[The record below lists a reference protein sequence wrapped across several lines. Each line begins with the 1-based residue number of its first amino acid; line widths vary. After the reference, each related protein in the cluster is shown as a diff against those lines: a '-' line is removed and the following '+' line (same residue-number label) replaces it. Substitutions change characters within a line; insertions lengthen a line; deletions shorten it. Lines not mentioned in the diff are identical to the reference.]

1 MSLLVEKTRR
11 KSFRGDVDVVSDVVN
26 SKKKKRHSFRG
37 DVDLEKIQSKEKRR
51 TSFRSSYV
59 DREDDSLDALMNEKA
74 KIKKAHSER
83 LEKKKKKRGGSLNIK
98 RSSSFFDRFRR
109 SRSHEAP
116 KTPFTVMYD
125 CEKDEEN
132 LSKFRQRR
140 HSRNIENCAEKLL
153 LSSVTLTLDDNTS
166 SASHL
171 AMEVKRMKFEET
183 ERTIMELE
191 RKKKEEMKKMRR
203 RSKKKKRRKK
213 ESSSKP
219 S

>member
-1 MSLLVEKTRR
+1 
-11 KSFRGDVDVVSDVVN
+11 
-26 SKKKKRHSFRG
+26 
-37 DVDLEKIQSKEKRR
+37 
-51 TSFRSSYV
+51 
-59 DREDDSLDALMNEKA
+59 MNEKA

-83 LEKKKKKRGGSLNIK
+83 LEKKKKRGGSLNIK

-125 CEKDEEN
+125 CEKDEEEV
-132 LSKFRQRR
+132 SKFRQRR

-183 ERTIMELE
+183 ERTIAGTGE
-191 RKKKEEMKKMRR
+191 KEEGGNEKDEEEK
-203 RSKKKKRRKK
+203 
-213 ESSSKP
+213 
-219 S
+219 

>member
-1 MSLLVEKTRR
+1 MVEEKTRR

-37 DVDLEKIQSKEKRR
+37 DVDLEKITSKEKRR

-140 HSRNIENCAEKLL
+140 HSRNI
-153 LSSVTLTLDDNTS
+153 
-166 SASHL
+166 
-171 AMEVKRMKFEET
+171 
-183 ERTIMELE
+183 
-191 RKKKEEMKKMRR
+191 
-203 RSKKKKRRKK
+203 
-213 ESSSKP
+213 
-219 S
+219 

>member
-1 MSLLVEKTRR
+1 M
-11 KSFRGDVDVVSDVVN
+11 
-26 SKKKKRHSFRG
+26 
-37 DVDLEKIQSKEKRR
+37 
-51 TSFRSSYV
+51 
-59 DREDDSLDALMNEKA
+59 
-74 KIKKAHSER
+74 
-83 LEKKKKKRGGSLNIK
+83 
-98 RSSSFFDRFRR
+98 
-109 SRSHEAP
+109 
-116 KTPFTVMYD
+116 
-125 CEKDEEN
+125 
-132 LSKFRQRR
+132 
-140 HSRNIENCAEKLL
+140 
-153 LSSVTLTLDDNTS
+153 TLTLDDNTS

>member
-1 MSLLVEKTRR
+1 
-11 KSFRGDVDVVSDVVN
+11 
-26 SKKKKRHSFRG
+26 
-37 DVDLEKIQSKEKRR
+37 
-51 TSFRSSYV
+51 
-59 DREDDSLDALMNEKA
+59 MNEKV

-83 LEKKKKKRGGSLNIK
+83 SEKKKKRGGSLNIK

-109 SRSHEAP
+109 SRSHDAP
-116 KTPFTVMYD
+116 KTPFTAMYD

-132 LSKFRQRR
+132 ILKFRQRR

-203 RSKKKKRRKK
+203 KSKKKKRRKK
-213 ESSSKP
+213 KSSSAI
-219 S
+219 SEVS